1 MRALDPRLLRRT
13 RAARVALGADVVLGL
28 AATACVLGQAVVVA
42 ALVAGAF
49 DGRPVAEQGRL
60 LVALVGLVVAR
71 AVLAGSVESVGR
83 WAAGRV
89 MSELRRALVRHRLRG
104 GHSGDAPGDPVES
117 GEVATAAVAGVDA
130 LEVYLARYL
139 PQVVLAVAVPIAVLV
154 VTLAIDPTSA
164 AVMLVTLP
172 AIPVFMALVG
182 RLSADR
188 ARARWQALS
197 RLSNH
202 VLDVVRGL
210 PTLRAYNRAE
220 AQADLVGASAERYRL
235 TTMQVLRVSF
245 LSGAVLDL
253 AATIGTALVA
263 VTLGVRVIDGDLGLQ
278 AALTV
283 LLLTPELYAPIRSLG
298 AQYHASVDG
307 LAAAERILDLLGPDA
322 PDVGA
327 AGQVP
332 DWREVRLTGVTVER
346 PGRAG
351 PVLCGLDLRLRRG
364 EVVALVGPSGAGK
377 TTAAAVLLGLCRPD
391 RGRVTVDGHDLGTLD
406 QDWWHRQAGWL
417 PQRPTMFRG
426 TIRDNIALGDPHAS
440 AERVAEAARLAGV
453 AEFVA
458 ELRLGYDTRIGAGG
472 RGLSAGE
479 QRRVALARALLRDA
493 PLLVLDEP
501 TANLDPET
509 AAVVAAAIARV
520 AAGRAVLVIEH
531 RRSRAG
537 RRPHGRAQ
545 PRRGSP
551 AAGSGTGTRPRCT
564 CGAPMRTLV
573 RLVRLARPPIGRL
586 LLSVLL
592 GAAAVLAGV
601 GLMALAGYLIS
612 RCAEHPPV
620 LSLTVVIVAVRAFGI
635 ARPVARYAERLVSHD
650 LAFRVLART
659 RIAAVRQL
667 AARLPDRAGRDRDGD
682 LLARLVGDI
691 DATQNLFLR
700 GLSPPLA
707 ALLSGAVSVAATA
720 VLLPPAAVVVAAGMV
735 AGGVLVPALAA
746 AAGRSGQR
754 RARVRAA
761 RTRAMRT

>member
-1 MRALDPRLLRRT
+1 VRALDPRLLRRT

-172 AIPVFMALVG
+172 AIPVLMALVG

-235 TTMQVLRVSF
+235 TTMHVLRVSF

-307 LAAAERILDLLGPDA
+307 LAAAERILDLLGPNA

-332 DWREVRLTGVTVER
+332 DWREVLLTGVTFER

-531 RRSRAG
+531 R
-537 RRPHGRAQ
+537 
-545 PRRGSP
+545 
-551 AAGSGTGTRPRCT
+551 
-564 CGAPMRTLV
+564 
-573 RLVRLARPPIGRL
+573 
-586 LLSVLL
+586 
-592 GAAAVLAGV
+592 
-601 GLMALAGYLIS
+601 
-612 RCAEHPPV
+612 
-620 LSLTVVIVAVRAFGI
+620 
-635 ARPVARYAERLVSHD
+635 
-650 LAFRVLART
+650 
-659 RIAAVRQL
+659 
-667 AARLPDRAGRDRDGD
+667 PD
-682 LLARLVGDI
+682 
-691 DATQNLFLR
+691 
-700 GLSPPLA
+700 
-707 ALLSGAVSVAATA
+707 
-720 VLLPPAAVVVAAGMV
+720 
-735 AGGVLVPALAA
+735 LVPAVDRTVVLNPAEVPRPPVPAPEHVPGAPAA
-746 AAGRSGQR
+746 LR
-754 RARVRAA
+754 
-761 RTRAMRT
+761 

>member
-13 RAARVALGADVVLGL
+13 GAARVALGVDVVLGL

-49 DGRPVAEQGRL
+49 DRRPVAEQGRL
-60 LVALVGLVVAR
+60 LAVLVGLVVAR
-71 AVLAGSVESVGR
+71 AALAGSVESVGR

-104 GHSGDAPGDPVES
+104 AGTGGAASGDPVES
-117 GEVATAAVAGVDA
+117 GEIATAAVAGVDA

-139 PQVVLAVAVPIAVLV
+139 PQVVLAVAVPVAVLV

-164 AVMLVTLP
+164 AIMLVTLP
-172 AIPVFMALVG
+172 AIPVLMALVG
-182 RLSADR
+182 RLSAER

-220 AQADLVGASAERYRL
+220 AQADLVGASAEQYRL

-263 VTLGVRVIDGDLGLQ
+263 VTLGVRVIDSDLGLQ

-322 PDVGA
+322 PA
-327 AGQVP
+327 AEPAGRAP
-332 DWREVRLTGVTVER
+332 DWREIRLTGVTVER

-351 PVLCGLDLRLRRG
+351 PVLPELDLRLRRG
-364 EVVALVGPSGAGK
+364 EVVALVGPSGVGK
-377 TTAAAVLLGLCRPD
+377 STVAAVLLGLCRPND
-391 RGRVTVDGHDLGTLD
+391 GRVTVDGRDLGTLD
-406 QDWWHRQAGWL
+406 PDWWHRQVGWL

-426 TIRDNIALGDPHAS
+426 TIRDNIALADPRAS

-453 AEFVA
+453 AEFVG
-458 ELRLGYDTRIGAGG
+458 ELRLGYETRIGAGG

-479 QRRVALARALLRDA
+479 QRRIALARALLRDA

-509 AAVVAAAIARV
+509 AAVVTDAIGRV

-531 RRSRAG
+531 R
-537 RRPHGRAQ
+537 
-545 PRRGSP
+545 
-551 AAGSGTGTRPRCT
+551 
-564 CGAPMRTLV
+564 
-573 RLVRLARPPIGRL
+573 
-586 LLSVLL
+586 
-592 GAAAVLAGV
+592 
-601 GLMALAGYLIS
+601 
-612 RCAEHPPV
+612 
-620 LSLTVVIVAVRAFGI
+620 
-635 ARPVARYAERLVSHD
+635 
-650 LAFRVLART
+650 
-659 RIAAVRQL
+659 
-667 AARLPDRAGRDRDGD
+667 PD
-682 LLARLVGDI
+682 
-691 DATQNLFLR
+691 
-700 GLSPPLA
+700 
-707 ALLSGAVSVAATA
+707 
-720 VLLPPAAVVVAAGMV
+720 
-735 AGGVLVPALAA
+735 LVPADRTVVLRPAEA
-746 AAGRSGQR
+746 LPRQTPLGPPAT
-754 RARVRAA
+754 VR
-761 RTRAMRT
+761 

>member
-13 RAARVALGADVVLGL
+13 GAARVALGVDVVLGL

-49 DGRPVAEQGRL
+49 DRRPVAEQGRL
-60 LVALVGLVVAR
+60 LAVLVGLVVAR
-71 AVLAGSVESVGR
+71 AALAGSVESVGR

-89 MSELRRALVRHRLRG
+89 MSELRRALVRHRLSGAGSGAG
-104 GHSGDAPGDPVES
+104 GGDAPGDPVES
-117 GEVATAAVAGVDA
+117 GEIATAAVAGVDA

-139 PQVVLAVAVPIAVLV
+139 PQVVLAVAVPVAVLV
-154 VTLAIDPTSA
+154 VTLATDPTSA
-164 AVMLVTLP
+164 AIMLVTLP
-172 AIPVFMALVG
+172 AIPVLMALVG
-182 RLSADR
+182 RFGEER

-220 AQADLVGASAERYRL
+220 AQADLVGASAEQYRL

-263 VTLGVRVIDGDLGLQ
+263 VTLGVRVIDSDLGLQ

-307 LAAAERILDLLGPDA
+307 LAAAERILDLLGPDV
-322 PDVGA
+322 PA
-327 AGQVP
+327 AEPAGRCP
-332 DWREVRLTGVTVER
+332 DWREIRLTGVTVER

-351 PVLCGLDLRLRRG
+351 PVLPELDLRLRRG
-364 EVVALVGPSGAGK
+364 EVVALVGPSGVGK
-377 TTAAAVLLGLCRPD
+377 STVAAVLLGLCRPD
-391 RGRVTVDGHDLGTLD
+391 RGGVTVDGRDLGTLD
-406 QDWWHRQAGWL
+406 PDWWHRQAGWL

-426 TIRDNIALGDPHAS
+426 TIRDNIALADPRAS

-453 AEFVA
+453 AEFVG

-509 AAVVAAAIARV
+509 AAVVTDAIGRV

-531 RRSRAG
+531 R
-537 RRPHGRAQ
+537 
-545 PRRGSP
+545 
-551 AAGSGTGTRPRCT
+551 
-564 CGAPMRTLV
+564 
-573 RLVRLARPPIGRL
+573 
-586 LLSVLL
+586 
-592 GAAAVLAGV
+592 
-601 GLMALAGYLIS
+601 
-612 RCAEHPPV
+612 
-620 LSLTVVIVAVRAFGI
+620 
-635 ARPVARYAERLVSHD
+635 
-650 LAFRVLART
+650 
-659 RIAAVRQL
+659 
-667 AARLPDRAGRDRDGD
+667 PD
-682 LLARLVGDI
+682 
-691 DATQNLFLR
+691 
-700 GLSPPLA
+700 
-707 ALLSGAVSVAATA
+707 
-720 VLLPPAAVVVAAGMV
+720 
-735 AGGVLVPALAA
+735 LVPADRTVVLRPAEVLPRPA
-746 AAGRSGQR
+746 PLGPPAT
-754 RARVRAA
+754 VR
-761 RTRAMRT
+761 

>member
-13 RAARVALGADVVLGL
+13 GAARVALGVDVVLGL
-28 AATACVLGQAVVVA
+28 AATGCVLGQAVVVA

-49 DGRPVAEQGRL
+49 DRRPVAEQGRL
-60 LVALVGLVVAR
+60 LAVLVGLVVAR
-71 AVLAGSVESVGR
+71 AALAGSVESVGR

-104 GHSGDAPGDPVES
+104 AGSGTGGAASGDPVES
-117 GEVATAAVAGVDA
+117 GEIATAAVAGVDA

-139 PQVVLAVAVPIAVLV
+139 PQVVLAVAVPVAVLV

-164 AVMLVTLP
+164 AIMLVTLP
-172 AIPVFMALVG
+172 AIPVLMALVG
-182 RLSADR
+182 RLSAER

-220 AQADLVGASAERYRL
+220 AQADLVGASAEQYRL

-263 VTLGVRVIDGDLGLQ
+263 VTLGVRVIDSDLGLQ

-322 PDVGA
+322 PA
-327 AGQVP
+327 AEPAGRAP
-332 DWREVRLTGVTVER
+332 DWREIRLTGVTVER

-351 PVLCGLDLRLRRG
+351 PVLPELDLRLRRG
-364 EVVALVGPSGAGK
+364 EVVALVGPSGVGK
-377 TTAAAVLLGLCRPD
+377 STVAAVLLGLCRPD
-391 RGRVTVDGHDLGTLD
+391 HGRVTVDGRDLGTLD
-406 QDWWHRQAGWL
+406 PDWWHRQVGWL

-426 TIRDNIALGDPHAS
+426 TIRDNIALADPRAS

-453 AEFVA
+453 AEFVG
-458 ELRLGYDTRIGAGG
+458 ELRLGYETRIGAGG

-479 QRRVALARALLRDA
+479 QRRIALARALLRDA

-509 AAVVAAAIARV
+509 AAVVTDAIGRV

-531 RRSRAG
+531 R
-537 RRPHGRAQ
+537 
-545 PRRGSP
+545 
-551 AAGSGTGTRPRCT
+551 
-564 CGAPMRTLV
+564 
-573 RLVRLARPPIGRL
+573 
-586 LLSVLL
+586 
-592 GAAAVLAGV
+592 
-601 GLMALAGYLIS
+601 
-612 RCAEHPPV
+612 
-620 LSLTVVIVAVRAFGI
+620 
-635 ARPVARYAERLVSHD
+635 
-650 LAFRVLART
+650 
-659 RIAAVRQL
+659 
-667 AARLPDRAGRDRDGD
+667 PD
-682 LLARLVGDI
+682 
-691 DATQNLFLR
+691 
-700 GLSPPLA
+700 
-707 ALLSGAVSVAATA
+707 
-720 VLLPPAAVVVAAGMV
+720 
-735 AGGVLVPALAA
+735 LVPADRTVVLRPAEA
-746 AAGRSGQR
+746 LPRQTPLGPPAT
-754 RARVRAA
+754 VR
-761 RTRAMRT
+761 

>member
-1 MRALDPRLLRRT
+1 VRALDPRLLRRT

-172 AIPVFMALVG
+172 AIPVLMALVG

-332 DWREVRLTGVTVER
+332 DWREVLLTGVTVER

-479 QRRVALARALLRDA
+479 QRRVALARALLRGA

-501 TANLDPET
+501 TANLDLET

-531 RRSRAG
+531 R
-537 RRPHGRAQ
+537 
-545 PRRGSP
+545 
-551 AAGSGTGTRPRCT
+551 
-564 CGAPMRTLV
+564 
-573 RLVRLARPPIGRL
+573 
-586 LLSVLL
+586 
-592 GAAAVLAGV
+592 
-601 GLMALAGYLIS
+601 
-612 RCAEHPPV
+612 
-620 LSLTVVIVAVRAFGI
+620 
-635 ARPVARYAERLVSHD
+635 
-650 LAFRVLART
+650 
-659 RIAAVRQL
+659 
-667 AARLPDRAGRDRDGD
+667 PD
-682 LLARLVGDI
+682 
-691 DATQNLFLR
+691 
-700 GLSPPLA
+700 
-707 ALLSGAVSVAATA
+707 
-720 VLLPPAAVVVAAGMV
+720 
-735 AGGVLVPALAA
+735 LVPAVDRTVVLNPAEVPRPPVPAPEHVPGAPAA
-746 AAGRSGQR
+746 LR
-754 RARVRAA
+754 
-761 RTRAMRT
+761 

>member
-13 RAARVALGADVVLGL
+13 RAARVALGVDVVLGL
-28 AATACVLGQAVVVA
+28 AASACVLGQAVVVA

-60 LVALVGLVVAR
+60 LAVLVGLVVAR
-71 AVLAGSVESVGR
+71 AAFAGSVESVGR

-89 MSELRRALVRHRLRG
+89 MSDLRRALVRHRLRG
-104 GHSGDAPGDPVES
+104 AGSGAGSRAGSSAGSRAGSSAGSSAGSGASGNARGGRAGGSAGSGAGGSARGGGAAPGVPVES
-117 GEVATAAVAGVDA
+117 AEIATAAVAGVDA
-130 LEVYLARYL
+130 LETYLARYV
-139 PQVVLAVAVPIAVLV
+139 PQVGLAVAVPVAVLA

-164 AVMLVTLP
+164 AIMLVTLP
-172 AIPVFMALVG
+172 AIPVLMALVG
-182 RLSADR
+182 RFSEER

-220 AQADLVGASAERYRL
+220 AQADLVGASAEQYRL

-263 VTLGVRVIDGDLGLQ
+263 VILGVRVIDGDLGLQ

-307 LAAAERILDLLGPDA
+307 LAAAERILDLLGPEAA
-322 PDVGA
+322 PAEATGRC
-327 AGQVP
+327 P
-332 DWREVRLTGVTVER
+332 DWREIRLTGVTVAR
-346 PGRAG
+346 PGRSG
-351 PVLCGLDLRLRRG
+351 PVLHELDLRLRRG
-364 EVVALVGPSGAGK
+364 EVVALVGPSGVGK
-377 TTAAAVLLGLCRPD
+377 STVAAVLLGLCRPD
-391 RGRVTVDGHDLGTLD
+391 RGAVTVDGHDLDTLD
-406 QDWWHRQAGWL
+406 PDWWHRQVGWL

-440 AERVAEAARLAGV
+440 PERVAEAARLAGV
-453 AEFVA
+453 DGFVA

-509 AAVVAAAIARV
+509 AAVVCDAIGRV

-531 RRSRAG
+531 RPDLVPAD
-537 RRPHGRAQ
+537 RRVELR
-545 PRRGSP
+545 P
-551 AAGSGTGTRPRCT
+551 AEVPDESGAAEAAVPETPV
-564 CGAPMRTLV
+564 PDQ
-573 RLVRLARPPIGRL
+573 
-586 LLSVLL
+586 
-592 GAAAVLAGV
+592 AAAV
-601 GLMALAGYLIS
+601 
-612 RCAEHPPV
+612 R
-620 LSLTVVIVAVRAFGI
+620 
-635 ARPVARYAERLVSHD
+635 
-650 LAFRVLART
+650 
-659 RIAAVRQL
+659 
-667 AARLPDRAGRDRDGD
+667 
-682 LLARLVGDI
+682 
-691 DATQNLFLR
+691 
-700 GLSPPLA
+700 
-707 ALLSGAVSVAATA
+707 
-720 VLLPPAAVVVAAGMV
+720 
-735 AGGVLVPALAA
+735 
-746 AAGRSGQR
+746 
-754 RARVRAA
+754 
-761 RTRAMRT
+761 

>member
-13 RAARVALGADVVLGL
+13 RAARVALGVDVVLGL

-49 DGRPVAEQGRL
+49 DGRPVGEQGRL
-60 LVALVGLVVAR
+60 LAVLVGLVAAR
-71 AVLAGSVESVGR
+71 AALAGSVESVGR

-104 GHSGDAPGDPVES
+104 DSGGGPPADAVETAGS
-117 GEVATAAVAGVDA
+117 AETAEIATAAVAGVDA

-139 PQVVLAVAVPIAVLV
+139 PQVVLAVAVPTAVLV
-154 VTLAIDPTSA
+154 VTLVIDPTSA
-164 AVMLVTLP
+164 AIMLVTLP
-172 AIPVFMALVG
+172 AIPVLMALVG
-182 RLSADR
+182 RFGEER

-220 AQADLVGASAERYRL
+220 AQADLVGASAEQYRL

-263 VTLGVRVIDGDLGLQ
+263 VTLGVRVIDSDVGLQ

-322 PDVGA
+322 APAAEA
-327 AGQVP
+327 AGRCP
-332 DWREVRLTGVTVER
+332 DWREIRLAGVTVER

-351 PVLCGLDLRLRRG
+351 PVLHELDLRLRRG

-377 TTAAAVLLGLCRPD
+377 STVAAVLLGLCRPD

-406 QDWWHRQAGWL
+406 PDWWHRQVGWL

-426 TIRDNIALGDPHAS
+426 TIRDNIALGDPQAS

-479 QRRVALARALLRDA
+479 QRRIALARALLRDA

-509 AAVVAAAIARV
+509 AAVVADAIARV

-531 RRSRAG
+531 R
-537 RRPHGRAQ
+537 
-545 PRRGSP
+545 
-551 AAGSGTGTRPRCT
+551 
-564 CGAPMRTLV
+564 
-573 RLVRLARPPIGRL
+573 
-586 LLSVLL
+586 
-592 GAAAVLAGV
+592 
-601 GLMALAGYLIS
+601 
-612 RCAEHPPV
+612 
-620 LSLTVVIVAVRAFGI
+620 
-635 ARPVARYAERLVSHD
+635 
-650 LAFRVLART
+650 
-659 RIAAVRQL
+659 
-667 AARLPDRAGRDRDGD
+667 PD
-682 LLARLVGDI
+682 
-691 DATQNLFLR
+691 
-700 GLSPPLA
+700 
-707 ALLSGAVSVAATA
+707 
-720 VLLPPAAVVVAAGMV
+720 
-735 AGGVLVPALAA
+735 LVPAVDRTVVLDPAEVA
-746 AAGRSGQR
+746 PATPVPGPPAT
-754 RARVRAA
+754 VR
-761 RTRAMRT
+761 

>member
-13 RAARVALGADVVLGL
+13 RAARVALGVDVVLGL
-28 AATACVLGQAVVVA
+28 AASACVLGQAVVVA

-49 DGRPVAEQGRL
+49 DRRPVAEQGRL
-60 LVALVGLVVAR
+60 LAVLVGLVVAR

-89 MSELRRALVRHRLRG
+89 MSDLRRALVRHRLRG
-104 GHSGDAPGDPVES
+104 AGSGAGSRADSSAGSNADSNADSRADSNAGSSAGSGASGNARGSRAGGSAGSGAGGSARGGGAAPGVPVES
-117 GEVATAAVAGVDA
+117 AEIATAAVAGVDA
-130 LEVYLARYL
+130 LETYLARYL
-139 PQVVLAVAVPIAVLV
+139 PQVVLAVAVPVAVLA

-164 AVMLVTLP
+164 AIMLVTLP
-172 AIPVFMALVG
+172 AIPVLMALVG
-182 RLSADR
+182 RFSEER

-220 AQADLVGASAERYRL
+220 AQADLVGASAEQYRL

-263 VTLGVRVIDGDLGLQ
+263 VILGVRVIDGDLGLQ

-307 LAAAERILDLLGPDA
+307 LAAAERILDLLGPEAA
-322 PDVGA
+322 PAEATGRC
-327 AGQVP
+327 P
-332 DWREVRLTGVTVER
+332 DWREIRLTGVTVAR
-346 PGRAG
+346 PGRSG
-351 PVLCGLDLRLRRG
+351 PVLHELDLRLRRG
-364 EVVALVGPSGAGK
+364 EVVALVGPSGVGK
-377 TTAAAVLLGLCRPD
+377 STVAAVLLGLCRPD
-391 RGRVTVDGHDLGTLD
+391 RGAVTVDGHDLDTLD
-406 QDWWHRQAGWL
+406 PDWWHRQVGWL

-440 AERVAEAARLAGV
+440 PERVAEAARLAGV
-453 AEFVA
+453 DGFVA

-509 AAVVAAAIARV
+509 AAVVCDAIGRV

-531 RRSRAG
+531 RPDLVPAD
-537 RRPHGRAQ
+537 RRVELR
-545 PRRGSP
+545 P
-551 AAGSGTGTRPRCT
+551 AEVPDESGAAEAAVPETPV
-564 CGAPMRTLV
+564 PDQ
-573 RLVRLARPPIGRL
+573 
-586 LLSVLL
+586 
-592 GAAAVLAGV
+592 AAAV
-601 GLMALAGYLIS
+601 
-612 RCAEHPPV
+612 R
-620 LSLTVVIVAVRAFGI
+620 
-635 ARPVARYAERLVSHD
+635 
-650 LAFRVLART
+650 
-659 RIAAVRQL
+659 
-667 AARLPDRAGRDRDGD
+667 
-682 LLARLVGDI
+682 
-691 DATQNLFLR
+691 
-700 GLSPPLA
+700 
-707 ALLSGAVSVAATA
+707 
-720 VLLPPAAVVVAAGMV
+720 
-735 AGGVLVPALAA
+735 
-746 AAGRSGQR
+746 
-754 RARVRAA
+754 
-761 RTRAMRT
+761 

>member
-1 MRALDPRLLRRT
+1 VRALDPRLLRRT

-172 AIPVFMALVG
+172 AIPVLMALVG

-298 AQYHASVDG
+298 AQYHASVEG
-307 LAAAERILDLLGPDA
+307 LAAAERILDLLGPNA

-332 DWREVRLTGVTVER
+332 D
-346 PGRAG
+346 
-351 PVLCGLDLRLRRG
+351 
-364 EVVALVGPSGAGK
+364 
-377 TTAAAVLLGLCRPD
+377 
-391 RGRVTVDGHDLGTLD
+391 
-406 QDWWHRQAGWL
+406 
-417 PQRPTMFRG
+417 
-426 TIRDNIALGDPHAS
+426 
-440 AERVAEAARLAGV
+440 
-453 AEFVA
+453 
-458 ELRLGYDTRIGAGG
+458 
-472 RGLSAGE
+472 
-479 QRRVALARALLRDA
+479 
-493 PLLVLDEP
+493 
-501 TANLDPET
+501 
-509 AAVVAAAIARV
+509 
-520 AAGRAVLVIEH
+520 
-531 RRSRAG
+531 
-537 RRPHGRAQ
+537 
-545 PRRGSP
+545 
-551 AAGSGTGTRPRCT
+551 
-564 CGAPMRTLV
+564 
-573 RLVRLARPPIGRL
+573 
-586 LLSVLL
+586 
-592 GAAAVLAGV
+592 
-601 GLMALAGYLIS
+601 
-612 RCAEHPPV
+612 
-620 LSLTVVIVAVRAFGI
+620 
-635 ARPVARYAERLVSHD
+635 
-650 LAFRVLART
+650 
-659 RIAAVRQL
+659 
-667 AARLPDRAGRDRDGD
+667 
-682 LLARLVGDI
+682 
-691 DATQNLFLR
+691 
-700 GLSPPLA
+700 
-707 ALLSGAVSVAATA
+707 
-720 VLLPPAAVVVAAGMV
+720 
-735 AGGVLVPALAA
+735 
-746 AAGRSGQR
+746 
-754 RARVRAA
+754 
-761 RTRAMRT
+761 

>member
-13 RAARVALGADVVLGL
+13 GAARVALGVDVVLGL

-49 DGRPVAEQGRL
+49 DRRPVAEQGRL
-60 LVALVGLVVAR
+60 LAVLVGLVVAR
-71 AVLAGSVESVGR
+71 AALAGSVESVGR

-104 GHSGDAPGDPVES
+104 AGSGTGGAASGDPVES
-117 GEVATAAVAGVDA
+117 GEITTAAVAGVDA

-139 PQVVLAVAVPIAVLV
+139 PQVVLAVAVPVAVLV

-164 AVMLVTLP
+164 AIMLVTLP
-172 AIPVFMALVG
+172 AIPVLMALVG
-182 RLSADR
+182 RLSAER

-220 AQADLVGASAERYRL
+220 AQADLVGASAEQYRL

-263 VTLGVRVIDGDLGLQ
+263 VTLGVRVIDSDLGLQ

-322 PDVGA
+322 PTA
-327 AGQVP
+327 EPAGRVP
-332 DWREVRLTGVTVER
+332 DWREIRLTGVTVER

-351 PVLCGLDLRLRRG
+351 PVLPELDLRLRRG
-364 EVVALVGPSGAGK
+364 EVVALVGPSGVGK
-377 TTAAAVLLGLCRPD
+377 STVAAVLLGLCRPD
-391 RGRVTVDGHDLGTLD
+391 HGRVTVDGRDLGTLD
-406 QDWWHRQAGWL
+406 PDWWHRQVGWL

-426 TIRDNIALGDPHAS
+426 TIRDNIALADPLAS

-453 AEFVA
+453 AEFVG
-458 ELRLGYDTRIGAGG
+458 ELRLGYETRIGAGG

-479 QRRVALARALLRDA
+479 QRRIALARALLRDA

-509 AAVVAAAIARV
+509 AAVVTDAIGRV

-531 RRSRAG
+531 R
-537 RRPHGRAQ
+537 
-545 PRRGSP
+545 
-551 AAGSGTGTRPRCT
+551 
-564 CGAPMRTLV
+564 
-573 RLVRLARPPIGRL
+573 
-586 LLSVLL
+586 
-592 GAAAVLAGV
+592 
-601 GLMALAGYLIS
+601 
-612 RCAEHPPV
+612 
-620 LSLTVVIVAVRAFGI
+620 
-635 ARPVARYAERLVSHD
+635 
-650 LAFRVLART
+650 
-659 RIAAVRQL
+659 
-667 AARLPDRAGRDRDGD
+667 PD
-682 LLARLVGDI
+682 
-691 DATQNLFLR
+691 
-700 GLSPPLA
+700 
-707 ALLSGAVSVAATA
+707 
-720 VLLPPAAVVVAAGMV
+720 
-735 AGGVLVPALAA
+735 LVPADRTVVLRPAEA
-746 AAGRSGQR
+746 LPRQTPLGPPAT
-754 RARVRAA
+754 VR
-761 RTRAMRT
+761 

>member
-13 RAARVALGADVVLGL
+13 GAARAALGVDVVLGL
-28 AATACVLGQAVVVA
+28 AATGCVLGQAVVVA

-49 DGRPVAEQGRL
+49 DRRPVAEQGRL
-60 LVALVGLVVAR
+60 LAVLVGLVVAR
-71 AVLAGSVESVGR
+71 AALAGSVESVGR

-104 GHSGDAPGDPVES
+104 AGSGTGGAASGDPVES
-117 GEVATAAVAGVDA
+117 GEIATAAVAGVDA
-130 LEVYLARYL
+130 LEVYPARYL
-139 PQVVLAVAVPIAVLV
+139 PQVVLAVAVPVAVLV

-164 AVMLVTLP
+164 AIMLVTLP
-172 AIPVFMALVG
+172 AIPVLMALVG
-182 RLSADR
+182 RLSAER

-220 AQADLVGASAERYRL
+220 AQADLVGASAEQYRL

-263 VTLGVRVIDGDLGLQ
+263 VTLGVRVIDSDLGLQ

-322 PDVGA
+322 PTA
-327 AGQVP
+327 EPAGRVP
-332 DWREVRLTGVTVER
+332 DWREIRLTGVTVER

-351 PVLCGLDLRLRRG
+351 PVLPELDLRLRRG
-364 EVVALVGPSGAGK
+364 EVVALVGPSGVGK
-377 TTAAAVLLGLCRPD
+377 STVAAVLLGLCRPD
-391 RGRVTVDGHDLGTLD
+391 RGRVTVDGRDLGTLD
-406 QDWWHRQAGWL
+406 PDWWHRQVGWL

-426 TIRDNIALGDPHAS
+426 TIRDNISLADPRAS

-453 AEFVA
+453 AEFVG
-458 ELRLGYDTRIGAGG
+458 ELRLGYETRIGAGG

-479 QRRVALARALLRDA
+479 QRRIALARALLRDA

-509 AAVVAAAIARV
+509 AAVVTDAIGRV

-531 RRSRAG
+531 R
-537 RRPHGRAQ
+537 
-545 PRRGSP
+545 
-551 AAGSGTGTRPRCT
+551 
-564 CGAPMRTLV
+564 
-573 RLVRLARPPIGRL
+573 
-586 LLSVLL
+586 
-592 GAAAVLAGV
+592 
-601 GLMALAGYLIS
+601 
-612 RCAEHPPV
+612 
-620 LSLTVVIVAVRAFGI
+620 
-635 ARPVARYAERLVSHD
+635 
-650 LAFRVLART
+650 
-659 RIAAVRQL
+659 
-667 AARLPDRAGRDRDGD
+667 PD
-682 LLARLVGDI
+682 
-691 DATQNLFLR
+691 
-700 GLSPPLA
+700 
-707 ALLSGAVSVAATA
+707 
-720 VLLPPAAVVVAAGMV
+720 
-735 AGGVLVPALAA
+735 LVPADRTVVLRPAEA
-746 AAGRSGQR
+746 LPRQTPLGPPAT
-754 RARVRAA
+754 VR
-761 RTRAMRT
+761 

>member
-13 RAARVALGADVVLGL
+13 GAARVALGVDVVLGL
-28 AATACVLGQAVVVA
+28 AATGCVLGQAVVVA

-49 DGRPVAEQGRL
+49 DRRPVAEQGRL
-60 LVALVGLVVAR
+60 LAVLVGLVVAR
-71 AVLAGSVESVGR
+71 AALAGSVESVGR

-89 MSELRRALVRHRLRG
+89 TSELRRALVRHRLRG
-104 GHSGDAPGDPVES
+104 AGSGTGGAASGDPVES
-117 GEVATAAVAGVDA
+117 GEIATAAVAGVDA

-139 PQVVLAVAVPIAVLV
+139 PQVVLAVAVPVAVLV

-164 AVMLVTLP
+164 AIMLVTLP
-172 AIPVFMALVG
+172 AIPVLMALVG
-182 RLSADR
+182 RLSAER

-220 AQADLVGASAERYRL
+220 AQADLVGASAEQYRL

-263 VTLGVRVIDGDLGLQ
+263 VTLGVRVIDSDLGLQ

-322 PDVGA
+322 PA
-327 AGQVP
+327 AEPAGRCP
-332 DWREVRLTGVTVER
+332 DWREIRLTGVTVER

-351 PVLCGLDLRLRRG
+351 PVLPELDLRLRRG
-364 EVVALVGPSGAGK
+364 EVVALVGPSGVGK
-377 TTAAAVLLGLCRPD
+377 STVAAVLLGLCRPD
-391 RGRVTVDGHDLGTLD
+391 HGRVTVDGRDLGTLD
-406 QDWWHRQAGWL
+406 PDWWHRQVGWL

-426 TIRDNIALGDPHAS
+426 TIRDNIALADPRAS

-453 AEFVA
+453 AEFVG
-458 ELRLGYDTRIGAGG
+458 ELRLGYETRIGAGG

-479 QRRVALARALLRDA
+479 QRRIALARALLRDA

-509 AAVVAAAIARV
+509 AAVVTDAIGRV

-531 RRSRAG
+531 R
-537 RRPHGRAQ
+537 
-545 PRRGSP
+545 
-551 AAGSGTGTRPRCT
+551 
-564 CGAPMRTLV
+564 
-573 RLVRLARPPIGRL
+573 
-586 LLSVLL
+586 
-592 GAAAVLAGV
+592 
-601 GLMALAGYLIS
+601 
-612 RCAEHPPV
+612 
-620 LSLTVVIVAVRAFGI
+620 
-635 ARPVARYAERLVSHD
+635 
-650 LAFRVLART
+650 
-659 RIAAVRQL
+659 
-667 AARLPDRAGRDRDGD
+667 PD
-682 LLARLVGDI
+682 
-691 DATQNLFLR
+691 
-700 GLSPPLA
+700 
-707 ALLSGAVSVAATA
+707 
-720 VLLPPAAVVVAAGMV
+720 
-735 AGGVLVPALAA
+735 LVPADRTVVLRPAEA
-746 AAGRSGQR
+746 LPRKTPLGPPAT
-754 RARVRAA
+754 VR
-761 RTRAMRT
+761 

>member
-13 RAARVALGADVVLGL
+13 GAARVALGVDVVLGL

-49 DGRPVAEQGRL
+49 DRRPVAEQGRL
-60 LVALVGLVVAR
+60 LAVLVGLVVAR
-71 AVLAGSVESVGR
+71 AALAGSVESVGR

-89 MSELRRALVRHRLRG
+89 TSELRRALVRHRLRG
-104 GHSGDAPGDPVES
+104 AGSGTGGAASGDPVES
-117 GEVATAAVAGVDA
+117 GEIATAAVAGVDA

-139 PQVVLAVAVPIAVLV
+139 PQVVLAVAVPVAVLV

-164 AVMLVTLP
+164 AIMLVTLP
-172 AIPVFMALVG
+172 AIPVLMALVG
-182 RLSADR
+182 RLSAER

-210 PTLRAYNRAE
+210 PTLRAYNRAD
-220 AQADLVGASAERYRL
+220 AQADLVGASAEQYRL

-263 VTLGVRVIDGDLGLQ
+263 VTLGVRVIDSDLGLQ

-322 PDVGA
+322 PA
-327 AGQVP
+327 AEPAGRCP
-332 DWREVRLTGVTVER
+332 DWREIRLTGVTVER

-351 PVLCGLDLRLRRG
+351 PVLPELDLRLRRG
-364 EVVALVGPSGAGK
+364 EVVALVGPSGVGK
-377 TTAAAVLLGLCRPD
+377 STVAAVLLGLCRPD
-391 RGRVTVDGHDLGTLD
+391 HGRVTVDGRDLGTLD
-406 QDWWHRQAGWL
+406 PDWWHRQVGWL

-426 TIRDNIALGDPHAS
+426 TIRDNIALADPRAS

-453 AEFVA
+453 AEFVG
-458 ELRLGYDTRIGAGG
+458 ELRLGYETRIGAGG

-479 QRRVALARALLRDA
+479 QRRIALARALLRDA

-509 AAVVAAAIARV
+509 AAVVTDAIGRV

-531 RRSRAG
+531 R
-537 RRPHGRAQ
+537 
-545 PRRGSP
+545 
-551 AAGSGTGTRPRCT
+551 
-564 CGAPMRTLV
+564 
-573 RLVRLARPPIGRL
+573 
-586 LLSVLL
+586 
-592 GAAAVLAGV
+592 
-601 GLMALAGYLIS
+601 
-612 RCAEHPPV
+612 
-620 LSLTVVIVAVRAFGI
+620 
-635 ARPVARYAERLVSHD
+635 
-650 LAFRVLART
+650 
-659 RIAAVRQL
+659 
-667 AARLPDRAGRDRDGD
+667 PD
-682 LLARLVGDI
+682 
-691 DATQNLFLR
+691 
-700 GLSPPLA
+700 
-707 ALLSGAVSVAATA
+707 
-720 VLLPPAAVVVAAGMV
+720 
-735 AGGVLVPALAA
+735 LVPADRTVVLRPAEA
-746 AAGRSGQR
+746 LPRQTPLGPPAT
-754 RARVRAA
+754 VR
-761 RTRAMRT
+761 

>member
-13 RAARVALGADVVLGL
+13 GAARVALGVDVVLGL

-49 DGRPVAEQGRL
+49 DRRPVAEQGRL
-60 LVALVGLVVAR
+60 LAVLVGLVVAR
-71 AVLAGSVESVGR
+71 AALAGSVESVGR

-89 MSELRRALVRHRLRG
+89 TSELRRALVRHRLRG
-104 GHSGDAPGDPVES
+104 AGSGTGGAASGDPVES
-117 GEVATAAVAGVDA
+117 GEIATAAVAGVDA

-139 PQVVLAVAVPIAVLV
+139 PQVVLAVAVPVAVLV

-164 AVMLVTLP
+164 AIMLVTLP
-172 AIPVFMALVG
+172 AIPVLMALVG
-182 RLSADR
+182 RLSAER

-210 PTLRAYNRAE
+210 PTLRAYNRAD
-220 AQADLVGASAERYRL
+220 AQADLVGASAEQYRL

-263 VTLGVRVIDGDLGLQ
+263 VTLGVRVIDSDLGLQ

-322 PDVGA
+322 PA
-327 AGQVP
+327 AEPAGRCP
-332 DWREVRLTGVTVER
+332 DWREIRLTGVTVER

-351 PVLCGLDLRLRRG
+351 PVLPELDLRLRRG
-364 EVVALVGPSGAGK
+364 EVVALVGPGGVGK
-377 TTAAAVLLGLCRPD
+377 STVAAVLLGLCRPD
-391 RGRVTVDGHDLGTLD
+391 HGRVTVDGRDLGTLD
-406 QDWWHRQAGWL
+406 PDWWHRQVGWL

-426 TIRDNIALGDPHAS
+426 TIRDNIALADPLAS

-453 AEFVA
+453 AEFVG
-458 ELRLGYDTRIGAGG
+458 ELRLGYETRIGAGG

-479 QRRVALARALLRDA
+479 QRRIALARALLRDA

-509 AAVVAAAIARV
+509 AAVVTEAIGRV

-531 RRSRAG
+531 R
-537 RRPHGRAQ
+537 
-545 PRRGSP
+545 
-551 AAGSGTGTRPRCT
+551 
-564 CGAPMRTLV
+564 
-573 RLVRLARPPIGRL
+573 
-586 LLSVLL
+586 
-592 GAAAVLAGV
+592 
-601 GLMALAGYLIS
+601 
-612 RCAEHPPV
+612 
-620 LSLTVVIVAVRAFGI
+620 
-635 ARPVARYAERLVSHD
+635 
-650 LAFRVLART
+650 
-659 RIAAVRQL
+659 
-667 AARLPDRAGRDRDGD
+667 PD
-682 LLARLVGDI
+682 
-691 DATQNLFLR
+691 
-700 GLSPPLA
+700 
-707 ALLSGAVSVAATA
+707 
-720 VLLPPAAVVVAAGMV
+720 
-735 AGGVLVPALAA
+735 LVPADRTVVLRPAEA
-746 AAGRSGQR
+746 LPRQTPLGPPAT
-754 RARVRAA
+754 VR
-761 RTRAMRT
+761 

>member
-1 MRALDPRLLRRT
+1 VRALDPRLLRRT
-13 RAARVALGADVVLGL
+13 RAARVALGVDVVLGL
-28 AATACVLGQAVVVA
+28 AATGCVLGQAMVVA

-49 DGRPVAEQGRL
+49 DGRPVGEQGRL
-60 LVALVGLVVAR
+60 LAVLVGLVVAR

-89 MSELRRALVRHRLRG
+89 MSELRRALVRDRLRG
-104 GHSGDAPGDPVES
+104 GGPPDVAVES
-117 GEVATAAVAGVDA
+117 GEIATAAVAGVDA

-139 PQVVLAVAVPIAVLV
+139 PQVVLAVAVPAAVLV
-154 VTLAIDPTSA
+154 VTLVIDRTSA
-164 AVMLVTLP
+164 AIMLVTLP
-172 AIPVFMALVG
+172 AIPVLMALVG
-182 RLSADR
+182 RFGEER

-197 RLSNH
+197 QLSNH

-220 AQADLVGASAERYRL
+220 AQADLVGASAEQYRL

-307 LAAAERILDLLGPDA
+307 LAAAERILDLLGPDTPAA
-322 PDVGA
+322 PA
-327 AGQVP
+327 AGRCP
-332 DWREVRLTGVTVER
+332 DWREIRLAGVTVER

-351 PVLCGLDLRLRRG
+351 PVLHGLDLRLRRG
-364 EVVALVGPSGAGK
+364 EVVALVGPSGSGK
-377 TTAAAVLLGLCRPD
+377 STVAAVLLGLCRPD

-406 QDWWHRQAGWL
+406 PDWWHRQVGWL

-426 TIRDNIALGDPHAS
+426 TIRDNIALGDPDAS

-479 QRRVALARALLRDA
+479 QRRIALARALLPDA

-509 AAVVAAAIARV
+509 AAVVADAIARV

-531 RRSRAG
+531 R
-537 RRPHGRAQ
+537 
-545 PRRGSP
+545 
-551 AAGSGTGTRPRCT
+551 
-564 CGAPMRTLV
+564 
-573 RLVRLARPPIGRL
+573 
-586 LLSVLL
+586 
-592 GAAAVLAGV
+592 
-601 GLMALAGYLIS
+601 
-612 RCAEHPPV
+612 
-620 LSLTVVIVAVRAFGI
+620 
-635 ARPVARYAERLVSHD
+635 
-650 LAFRVLART
+650 
-659 RIAAVRQL
+659 
-667 AARLPDRAGRDRDGD
+667 PD
-682 LLARLVGDI
+682 
-691 DATQNLFLR
+691 
-700 GLSPPLA
+700 
-707 ALLSGAVSVAATA
+707 
-720 VLLPPAAVVVAAGMV
+720 
-735 AGGVLVPALAA
+735 LVPAVDRTVVLDP
-746 AAGRSGQR
+746 AGIAPPTPVPGPP
-754 RARVRAA
+754 ATVR
-761 RTRAMRT
+761 